1 MDEPPPVEGA
11 VKPNPRFEPHKLA
24 VRFVSPQAPPGA
36 HPDRVVYGLMQP
48 LLGARTLVADK
59 ELLRGALLPAALLAA
74 FCLFAAL
81 MRTDGW
87 SPRDIVRSF
96 YQTFAF
102 LAPLPSV
109 LLARYYAR
117 LAVKAR
123 HKFGFAAAQP
133 CIEPIG
139 YAIKR
144 LIKQSLLV
152 AIGLVP
158 VSIVFYVIPFGRTLM
173 SPLVALWA
181 LHWIVVDAF
190 DSARTL
196 KPGQTLAELDA
207 EAARSPQP
215 WFTRLLNRAGEK
227 IPVAGGPLR
236 WFAARCDRLA
246 MPWREEAALIE
257 KHPSLM
263 IGFALTTAALLATP
277 VLNLLFRP
285 IVIIGAAHVLG
296 HLEEPEHVLAP
307 HVQSAAAAPPS
318 PTP

>member
-1 MDEPPPVEGA
+1 
-11 VKPNPRFEPHKLA
+11 
-24 VRFVSPQAPPGA
+24 
-36 HPDRVVYGLMQP
+36 
-48 LLGARTLVADK
+48 
-59 ELLRGALLPAALLAA
+59 
-74 FCLFAAL
+74 
-81 MRTDGW
+81 
-87 SPRDIVRSF
+87 
-96 YQTFAF
+96 
-102 LAPLPSV
+102 V

-123 HKFGFAAAQP
+123 HKFGFAPAEP

-139 YAIKR
+139 YGIKR

-158 VSIVFYVIPFGRTLM
+158 VSIVFAFIPFGHTLM
-173 SPLVALWA
+173 KPLVALWA

-196 KPGQTLAELDA
+196 KPGQTLAQLDA
-207 EAARSPQP
+207 EATQAPRP
-215 WFTRLLNRAGEK
+215 WFTRLLARAADK

-236 WFAARCDRLA
+236 WFAVRCDRLA
-246 MPWREEAALIE
+246 LPWREEAALIE
-257 KHPSLM
+257 RHPSLM

-296 HLEEPEHVLAP
+296 HLEQTHLSLGPYRD
-307 HVQSAAAAPPS
+307 SAAPGSSPHAPP
-318 PTP
+318 TPPQP